1 MYSAIKKSIVVI
13 FTESIYSVNA
23 SLEAKALMWKSLD
36 SFLKHNTH
44 RLTIYLY
51 YYKARNV
58 HSMGW
63 VFCWRMCRS
72 ALWSW
77 WESVLRKYCMSGCGE
92 NGNAVGPV
100 TGRHSPLY
108 IDWSLKMEV
117 SSCSGGTEFTFAPNL
132 DKSEKKAIRERSQ
145 ALVHFVCT
153 PRTNGC
159 AVTLRD

>member
-1 MYSAIKKSIVVI
+1 M
-13 FTESIYSVNA
+13 
-23 SLEAKALMWKSLD
+23 
-36 SFLKHNTH
+36 
-44 RLTIYLY
+44 
-51 YYKARNV
+51 RNV

-132 DKSEKKAIRERSQ
+132 DKSEKKAIRERWV
-145 ALVHFVCT
+145 ALVHLFVLHEPMDVQLHCVIKKVFSW
-153 PRTNGC
+153 RGC
-159 AVTLRD
+159 FFFFSYKRLQCSTSEISKGNQC